1 MALNSKYVI
10 SDGQSVLFDAVRI
23 FATLAVFVQH
33 ATLSEYLYPQ
43 KVELLGRAVIPVFL
57 LISGYMTAATMA
69 RGGKFFRKSA
79 RRYVKYY
86 FVVIPAIIMMFAA
99 DQYLIAV
106 DSPIVDRDK
115 FNPDYS
121 PVAILREVFEAL
133 TYSGEY
139 WRLNTV
145 GQGLFGN
152 VAYWTMDYIM
162 AYVVIT
168 MAWYLAD
175 SVARYV
181 IIAVAF
187 VIAGPTVLLLAPL
200 WFVGVLAYELH
211 RRCDVAANLEMAGRQ
226 DVAATWPRIVRR
238 MAPAL
243 AVTGVLLV
251 IIVEYFGVGET
262 AYLESKSWASYD
274 LRQYL
279 GMAKRFAWQWMLLP
293 GLFLLMVASK
303 YLVTWAPPDWMKRAA
318 RRTAL
323 YTLPIYIFHY
333 SFIYVALSFIPNYDP
348 SYTSI
353 DPYLMMGMAL
363 AMTVFFA
370 WLCFRFVL
378 PVADRLIARVF

>member
-1 MALNSKYVI
+1 MPLNSRYVI
-10 SDGQSVLFDAVRI
+10 SDGQSVVFDAVRI

-33 ATLSEYLYPQ
+33 ATLSEVLYPH

-69 RGGKFFRKSA
+69 RGGKFFRKAA

-86 FVVIPAIIMMFAA
+86 FVVVPAIFIMFAA

-106 DSPIVDRDK
+106 DSPIVDRYK
-115 FNPDYS
+115 FHADHS
-121 PVAILREVFEAL
+121 PIAILREMFEAL
-133 TYSGEY
+133 TFSGEY
-139 WRLNTV
+139 WRLDTV

-168 MAWYLAD
+168 MAWYLTD
-175 SVARYV
+175 GFARAAF
-181 IIAVAF
+181 IALAF
-187 VIAGPTVLLLAPL
+187 LIAGPTVILLAPL

-211 RRCDVAANLEMAGRQ
+211 RRCDVAATLEREGRF
-226 DVAATWPRIVRR
+226 DEAAKWPHLIRR
-238 MAPAL
+238 GAPL
-243 AVTGVLLV
+243 IAVTGAIMV
-251 IIVEYFGVGET
+251 IIVEYMGVGET

-303 YLVTWAPPDWMKRAA
+303 YVVSWQPPEWMKYAA

-333 SFIYVALSFIPNYDP
+333 SFIYVALSLIPNYDP

-353 DPYLMMGMAL
+353 DPYLMMSMAIGL
-363 AMTVFFA
+363 TVLFSWA
-370 WLCFRFVL
+370 CFRFVQ
-378 PVADRLIARVF
+378 PVADRLIARVL

>member
-1 MALNSKYVI
+1 MPLNSKYVI
-10 SDGQSVLFDAVRI
+10 PDGQSVLFDAVRI

-33 ATLSEYLYPQ
+33 ATLAEFLYPH

-57 LISGYMTAATMA
+57 LISGYMTAATMS

-86 FVVIPAIIMMFAA
+86 FVVVPAIIIMFAT

-106 DSPIVDRDK
+106 ESPIVDRDK
-115 FNPDYS
+115 FVADYS
-121 PVAILREVFEAL
+121 IQAILREIFDAL

-139 WRLNTV
+139 WRLTTE

-168 MAWYLAD
+168 MAWYLVD
-175 SVARYV
+175 GFKRFVV
-181 IIAVAF
+181 IGIAF
-187 VIAGPTVLLLAPL
+187 LIAGPTVILLAPL
-200 WFVGVLAYELH
+200 WFVGVLAFEVH
-211 RRCDVAANLEMAGRQ
+211 RLCGVAAELEKMGRI
-226 DVAATWPRIVRR
+226 DEAAKWPALVRR
-238 MAPAL
+238 MAPAI
-243 AVTGVLLV
+243 AVIGILLV
-251 IIVEYFGVGET
+251 ILVEKLGVGET

-293 GLFLLMVASK
+293 GLFLLMIASK
-303 YLVTWAPPDWMKRAA
+303 YVVTWQPPEWMKRAA

-333 SFIYVALSFIPNYDP
+333 SFIYVARSFIPDYDP
-348 SYTSI
+348 SYTSF
-353 DPYLMMGMAL
+353 DPYLMMAMAIGL
-363 AMTVFFA
+363 TVFFA
-370 WLCFRFVL
+370 WLCFTFVQ